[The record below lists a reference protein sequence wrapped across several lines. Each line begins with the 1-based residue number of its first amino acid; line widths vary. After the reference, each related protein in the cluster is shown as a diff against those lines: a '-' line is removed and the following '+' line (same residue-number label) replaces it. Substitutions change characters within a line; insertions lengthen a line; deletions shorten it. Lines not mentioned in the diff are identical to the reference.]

1 MIIGQPK
8 SLQEFQPLSA
18 KEFAELRAQLEPA
31 VANGAPLES
40 PVALDLGTVCRLAAT
55 IGHFA
60 NALAAAT
67 ANVTA
72 NVPAGAAPSENDPT
86 HSSGESASAG
96 LADLPPLPV
105 LRPSV

>member
-18 KEFAELRAQLEPA
+18 KEFADLRAQLEPA

-67 ANVTA
+67 ANAIA
-72 NVPAGAAPSENDPT
+72 NATPAEGEQTPTPNDGAKV
-86 HSSGESASAG
+86 SAS
-96 LADLPPLPV
+96 DLPPFPI